1 MAIVVFPSP
10 LNSSQRPLNY
20 AKSAQFLRYPLV
32 VPSLYLPYQRP
43 RMNQGRSKEQPKNS
57 QTQKVLFIKISVSF
71 LSLIPCLIPP
81 TDDRENSER
90 TPTQLPVYKKCFFLR
105 WVPKKRS
112 RFLKRLT
119 WFPKKLSPFLK
130 QLTHIL
136 KALPYIPRLYTL
148 HFTPYTRKIA
158 LKCDF
163 SCTSANFVVPL
174 HREGR

>member
-90 TPTQLPVYKKCFFLR
+90 TPTQLPAYKKCCLLR
-105 WVPKKRS
+105 LPEKVTQLSEKLNLPLGLYS
-112 RFLKRLT
+112 EMEHTVYMRFIFT
-119 WFPKKLSPFLK
+119 HLS
-130 QLTHIL
+130 
-136 KALPYIPRLYTL
+136 
-148 HFTPYTRKIA
+148 
-158 LKCDF
+158 
-163 SCTSANFVVPL
+163 
-174 HREGR
+174 